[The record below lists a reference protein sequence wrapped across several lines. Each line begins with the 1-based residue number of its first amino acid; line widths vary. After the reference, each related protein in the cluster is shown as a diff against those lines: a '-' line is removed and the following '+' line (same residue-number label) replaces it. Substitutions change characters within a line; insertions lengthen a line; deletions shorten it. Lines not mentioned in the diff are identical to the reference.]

1 MIAIPLERAAWD
13 AAIIDLDGTLV
24 DTLGDF
30 SVALNRML
38 QDLGAC
44 RALGVESEN
53 APRRDPFLP
62 DSPPH
67 SGAMGQ
73 EAGEKWAAAAHSQP
87 TIPKSDRLPGLPP
100 IAPAFVATMIGKGS
114 EHLLRS
120 VLKHVL
126 TQVGQAQAAPEI
138 DAQVEALYARAWPS
152 YQRHYAAING
162 QYAQLYPGALQGVQA
177 LHAAGLRLACLTNK
191 PLAFARALLQSKGL
205 APYFAQV
212 FGGDSFAAKKPDP
225 LPLRKTCEAL
235 LSAPARTLVVGDS
248 SNDAQAARAAGCPV
262 VLVTYGY
269 NHGQPARS
277 VPADGYIDSLAD
289 LLPLQQ

>member
-30 SVALNRML
+30 SVALGRML
-38 QDLGAC
+38 HEL
-44 RALGVESEN
+44 
-53 APRRDPFLP
+53 
-62 DSPPH
+62 
-67 SGAMGQ
+67 
-73 EAGEKWAAAAHSQP
+73 
-87 TIPKSDRLPGLPP
+87 GLPP

-126 TQVGQAQAAPEI
+126 TQVERALEAPEI
-138 DAQVEALYARAWPS
+138 DATVEALYVRAWPS

-162 QYAQLYPGALQGVQA
+162 QHAQTYPGALQGVQA
-177 LHAAGLRLACLTNK
+177 LHGAGLRLACLTNK
-191 PLAFARALLQSKGL
+191 PLAFARALLQAKGL

-225 LPLRKTCEAL
+225 LPIRKTCEAL
-235 LSAPARTLVVGDS
+235 HSLPARTLVVGDS

-289 LLPLQQ
+289 LLPQTAPTPDVPTLSPGASVPQP